1 MKKYYIKLSPF
12 GILKRFTVKGLKLG
26 GERLGGER
34 LGGER
39 HD

>member
-26 GERLGGER
+26 GER
-34 LGGER
+34 